1 MQQEFLNR
9 DHGTDRIFI
18 TLSHFFL
25 VGIDII
31 LWQYLAL
38 DLKIKTVFQYSRK
51 LLLAPLILN
60 YILFCGAVASLLT
73 NYSNYAFVSQWV
85 LFQCY
90 WFFVVFSNIIS
101 NRIPII
107 IGIVII
113 LAGAAMTLT
122 FRDYEYLNGADFLTD
137 LLIMVG
143 CIHMIS
149 KILHQRISIRTLPN
163 FFIFLVFFLYSFIL
177 VLQSIPLAYGLHEN
191 FDYITF
197 AMRLMLI
204 SWILVGLCLLLISK
218 YTNSRVL
225 V

>member
-1 MQQEFLNR
+1 MIDFLLY
-9 DHGTDRIFI
+9 HSI
-18 TLSHFFL
+18 TILGS
-25 VGIDII
+25 VNVII
-31 LWQYLAL
+31 WQYLVL
-38 DLKIKTVFQYSRK
+38 NSRIKTVFHHSEK

-60 YILFCGAVASLLT
+60 YILVCGAVASLLT
-73 NYSNYAFVSQWV
+73 NHSNYAFVSQWV

-90 WFFVVFSNIIS
+90 WFFIVFSNVTS
-101 NRIPII
+101 NRILIV

-113 LAGAAMTLT
+113 LVGAAMTLA
-122 FRDYEYLNGADFLTD
+122 FQDYKYLNGMDFLTD
-137 LLIMVG
+137 LLIMG
-143 CIHMIS
+143 GSIRMIS

-177 VLQSIPLAYGLHEN
+177 VLQTVPLAYGLLEN

-204 SWILVGLCLLLISK
+204 SWMLVGLCLLLISR

-225 V
+225 A